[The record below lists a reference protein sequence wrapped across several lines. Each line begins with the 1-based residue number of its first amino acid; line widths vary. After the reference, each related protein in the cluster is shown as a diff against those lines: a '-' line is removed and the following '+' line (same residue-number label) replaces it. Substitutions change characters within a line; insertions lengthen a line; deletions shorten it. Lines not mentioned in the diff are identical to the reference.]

1 MIKETFVRVKEVLD
15 RYYETREEVIKLV
28 RELLGYSREI
38 VQYVHQ
44 KQFDHAIALL
54 DKACRVVKQVNNIGR
69 IEPRVRYSGL
79 WLDTSKEYA
88 EAVIFLN
95 ILKAILGNT
104 EVQVPFPEDLGIS
117 EEAWIL
123 GLCEVAGEL
132 KREILLAARENNFA
146 LARRILLI
154 IDEIYSCA
162 SSLSYPSAI
171 IPGIKSK
178 IDYVRAILVSSEELI
193 FRLEKEHEL
202 LEKMDKM
209 LKKK

>member
-44 KQFDHAIALL
+44 KQFDRAIALL

-154 IDEIYSCA
+154 IDEIYSCV

-178 IDYVRAILVSSEELI
+178 VDYVRAILVSSEELI

-209 LKKK
+209 LKKE

>member
-44 KQFDHAIALL
+44 KQFDRAIALV
-54 DKACRVVKQVNNIGR
+54 DKAYRVVKQVNNIGR

-154 IDEIYSCA
+154 IDEIYSCV

-178 IDYVRAILVSSEELI
+178 VDYVRAILVSSEELI

-209 LKKK
+209 LKKE

>member
-154 IDEIYSCA
+154 IDEIYSCV

-178 IDYVRAILVSSEELI
+178 VDYVRAILVSSEELI

-209 LKKK
+209 LKKE

>member
-44 KQFDHAIALL
+44 KQFDRAIALV

-154 IDEIYSCA
+154 IDEIYSCV

-178 IDYVRAILVSSEELI
+178 VDYVRAILVSSEELI

-209 LKKK
+209 LKKE